1 MKRSILVVDQSL
13 DYCRWVTH
21 ALNGPMTEV
30 LSALSTDEAIK
41 FYTKYR
47 FCLVII
53 DGVLAEQNK
62 TRLLKILRET
72 RVVPILALLPS
83 VTSEKRTLFLR
94 GGATAV
100 LEKSCLVSE
109 LVAQTESLINLYLAL
124 NPEDGQFYTL
134 AYGMDF
140 IIDYM
145 RHQLILDGEP
155 IDMPRKEFESCTT
168 RTPSQPGSKR
178 GTALCP
184 CLAGRKLLQC
194 RRIHQKSYH
203 EDPQEAGAIRKR
215 LHPKCLGVGYSFSY
229 PG

>member
-72 RVVPILALLPS
+72 RVSPVLHLKNARSSYAAARPPCWRRAVWS
-83 VTSEKRTLFLR
+83 VSWWPR
-94 GGATAV
+94 
-100 LEKSCLVSE
+100 
-109 LVAQTESLINLYLAL
+109 Q
-124 NPEDGQFYTL
+124 NP
-134 AYGMDF
+134 
-140 IIDYM
+140 
-145 RHQLILDGEP
+145 
-155 IDMPRKEFESCTT
+155 
-168 RTPSQPGSKR
+168 
-178 GTALCP
+178 
-184 CLAGRKLLQC
+184 
-194 RRIHQKSYH
+194 
-203 EDPQEAGAIRKR
+203 
-215 LHPKCLGVGYSFSY
+215 
-229 PG
+229 